1 MTNFKDHRALQDRPE
16 AGSGT
21 SDTSLTETDVIVVG
35 TGAAGHAAAVAA
47 ARGGASVVMLEVA
60 GKIGG
65 TSYRSSG
72 GYWIPNNRS
81 QRERGTS
88 MERDATLKH
97 MASLSFPGLFDAD
110 AERLGLP
117 EHEYSLIATYYDNA
131 TRIIDELDDAG
142 ILGSTQMDYPNRP
155 DGMPPYYETAYD
167 ATAGTVLGARVDE
180 FSAEQASNP
189 SADTMRKLGGRQGDG
204 ADLIG
209 QLSASARKL
218 GVEVRVEHRVDDLLT
233 GDDGEV
239 VGVTAATPQGSV
251 TLTARK
257 GVVFATGGFS
267 HNPELAERYLRG
279 PIVGSCSVPTAQ
291 GDFIGLALDV
301 GAEIGNLGEAWWTE
315 LPVELVKTIGD
326 APELISFING
336 ASSMLV
342 DAHGRRVVNEKT
354 MYNERG
360 KVHFVRDADGGFPN
374 RLLFLVYDEAVA
386 QDPVAWP
393 ARWPIPP
400 AGVEVDYVI
409 EGETLEQLEA
419 NIARR
424 LTELVAD
431 VGEFALKDGFAAGL
445 AASIV
450 RFNGFAEAGVD
461 EDFGRGNMSNQ
472 HYDPP
477 PRPGLPNGSLA
488 PFRDAGPY
496 YAMILGAATLDTKCG
511 PKIDTQGRVLRAGG
525 APIPGLYG
533 AGNCIASPAG
543 AAYWGGGSTLGP
555 AIVYGT
561 LAGEAVAR
569 EPAREIA
576 GGALA

>member
-1 MTNFKDHRALQDRPE
+1 MTNFKDHRDLQDRPE
-16 AGSGT
+16 VGAAA
-21 SDTSLTETDVIVVG
+21 SDATATETDVIVVG
-35 TGAAGHAAAVAA
+35 TGASGYAAAVAA

-60 GKIGG
+60 ETVGG

-81 QRERGTS
+81 QRERGTT

-97 MASLSFPGLFDAD
+97 MASLSYPDQFDPE

-117 EHEYSLIATYYDNA
+117 EHEYALITTYYDNA
-131 TRIIDELDDAG
+131 TNVIDELDDAG

-209 QLSASARKL
+209 QFAAAAERL
-218 GVEVRVEHRVDDLLT
+218 GVEVRVEHRVDGLISNDA
-233 GDDGEV
+233 GEI
-239 VGVTAATPQGSV
+239 VGVTASTPQGPIS
-251 TLTARK
+251 LAARK

-279 PIVGSCSVPTAQ
+279 PIVGSCSVATAQ
-291 GDFIGLALDV
+291 GDFIGLALGV
-301 GAEIGNLGEAWWTE
+301 GAEIGNVGEAWWTQ
-315 LPVELVKTIGD
+315 LPVELVKSIGD

-342 DAHGRRVVNEKT
+342 NASGARVVNEKK

-374 RLLFLVYDEAVA
+374 RFLFLVYDEAVA
-386 QDPVAWP
+386 QDANDWP

-409 EGETLEQLEA
+409 KGETLEELEA

-424 LTELVAD
+424 LSDLREDVAGFTLND
-431 VGEFALKDGFAAGL
+431 DFAAGL
-445 AASIV
+445 GAAIE
-450 RFNGFAEAGVD
+450 RFNGFATAGVD
-461 EDFGRGNMSNQ
+461 ADFGRGNMSNQ

-477 PRPGLPNGSLA
+477 PRAGLPNGSMA
-488 PFRDAGPY
+488 PLRAVGPY

-511 PKIDTQGRVLRAGG
+511 PKIDTQGRVLRADGT
-525 APIPGLYG
+525 PIPGLYG

-561 LAGEAVAR
+561 LAGVAVAQ
-569 EPAREIA
+569 EAAREVVGQA
-576 GGALA
+576 VA